1 MEKKNLDSCLNFVT
15 KNKDNMM
22 ELSSKVTENADFI
35 ETVYNACSDN
45 LVSISMM
52 VPNESLDGLLN
63 SLIKEVKDKGK
74 AMEEMLNENPSLWKK

>member
-1 MEKKNLDSCLNFVT
+1 
-15 KNKDNMM
+15 
-22 ELSSKVTENADFI
+22 VTENADFI